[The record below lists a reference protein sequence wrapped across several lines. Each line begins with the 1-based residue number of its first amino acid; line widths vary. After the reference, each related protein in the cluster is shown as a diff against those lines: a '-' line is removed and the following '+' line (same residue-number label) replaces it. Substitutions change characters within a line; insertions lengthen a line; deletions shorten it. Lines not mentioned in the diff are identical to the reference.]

1 MNWIGQHIWSFISR
15 FRSDVYLEDLDTST
29 QTNVLVVDSDGK
41 ITKNTSGVQRFILT
55 ADGGVNQIIAA
66 GETLD
71 IAGGSAI
78 TTHVSATDTVTV
90 NHDDTSDQASI
101 NESGNTVIQD
111 ITLDTYGHV
120 TSLGTT
126 SIDSVESATLATT
139 ATNITATANNTTDET
154 VYPTFVDGATGS
166 QGIET
171 DTGLTYNPGTNVL
184 TAVNFAG
191 ALTGN
196 ADTVTTNA
204 NLTGHVTSSG
214 NATTL
219 AATQPTIESIG
230 TDGDTLNVL
239 GDRMRMTNSTQ
250 AFPIFDLFSTHQS
263 ANGPAIVMRNQRTNG
278 GGTILEGVN
287 DDFCGT
293 IHFQGYNDAASGV
306 DTIAV
311 AQIDAQIAD
320 KVEATAAGKLN
331 LRVAEYD
338 GTVTAGLKLDG
349 DTNADGEIDV
359 TIGAGAASVT
369 TVAGTLTMG
378 STAALTNAGLV
389 AVANQSN
396 ITGVGTIGTGV
407 WNATK
412 ILSPKTTHVLNY
424 SFRGLCQGIA
434 SGNFQYAEDML
445 DAQFPFQLNTDYGDT
460 VIANGDLPDV
470 STYFRSSGVV
480 MPRAC
485 TAIDM
490 VGWATCPGTGEVT
503 ISLCKITPTRDD
515 ATTDPTPVVVA
526 TTTFTALN
534 SNDKL
539 ENFFVGNTAD
549 DGQVTIVTA
558 AIAKGDILMPFVISP
573 NTKTTYFNMT
583 LDVEF

>member
-41 ITKNTSGVQRFILT
+41 ITKNTSQRFTLT
-55 ADGGVNQIIAA
+55 ADGGVNQTIAA
-66 GETLD
+66 GESLD

-78 TTHVSATDTVTV
+78 TTHVGATDTVTI
-90 NHDDTSDQASI
+90 NHDDTSSQASS
-101 NESGNTVIQD
+101 NNSDNTVIQD

-126 SIDSVESATLATT
+126 SIDSVENAVLATD
-139 ATNITATANNTTDET
+139 ATSITATANNTTDET

-171 DTGLTYNPGTNVL
+171 DTGLTYNPGTNIL

-239 GDRMRMTNSTQ
+239 GDRLRMVNSTQ
-250 AFPIFDLFSTHQS
+250 QYPIFDLFSTHNS
-263 ANGPAIVMRNQRTNG
+263 VSGPTVIMRNQRTDG

-293 IHFQGYNDAASGV
+293 IHFQGYNDSVSGPEV
-306 DTIAV
+306 ITM
-311 AQIDAQIAD
+311 AQIDGQIAD
-320 KVEATAAGKLN
+320 KVEANAAGKLN

-338 GTVTAGLKLDG
+338 GTVTAGLVLDG

-445 DAQFPFQLNTDYGDT
+445 DPQFPFQLNTDYGNT

-573 NTKTTYFNMT
+573 NTKTAYFNMT

>member
-573 NTKTTYFNMT
+573 NTKTAYFNMT